1 MDEFCQ
7 NQFCRT
13 DPSSHP
19 LRLLKD
25 NLSGGGW
32 LVGWAGAGDG
42 DGGWGWGGG
51 GGGGG
56 YGYFLFATAFPLQ
69 QFPLHLK
76 LFFILG
82 PPRTA
87 RGTVHFLKIATSNSP
102 IF

>member
-1 MDEFCQ
+1 MV
-7 NQFCRT
+7 
-13 DPSSHP
+13 
-19 LRLLKD
+19 
-25 NLSGGGW
+25 GW
-32 LVGWAGAGDG
+32 LGGLGLGMGMGD
-42 DGGWGWGGG
+42 GGG
-51 GGGGG
+51 GGVGGG
-56 YGYFLFATAFPLQ
+56 GAMVIFLFATAFPLQ

>member
-1 MDEFCQ
+1 MVVV
-7 NQFCRT
+7 
-13 DPSSHP
+13 
-19 LRLLKD
+19 
-25 NLSGGGW
+25 
-32 LVGWAGAGDG
+32 VGWV
-42 DGGWGWGGG
+42 GWGWGWGWGMGDGG
-51 GGGGG
+51 GVGWG

>member
-1 MDEFCQ
+1 MVVV
-7 NQFCRT
+7 
-13 DPSSHP
+13 
-19 LRLLKD
+19 
-25 NLSGGGW
+25 GW
-32 LVGWAGAGDG
+32 LGGLGLGMGMGD
-42 DGGWGWGGG
+42 GGG
-51 GGGGG
+51 GGGGVGWG

>member
-1 MDEFCQ
+1 MVVVGWLGGLGLGMGMGDG
-7 NQFCRT
+7 
-13 DPSSHP
+13 
-19 LRLLKD
+19 
-25 NLSGGGW
+25 GGGW
-32 LVGWAGAGDG
+32 GGVGW
-42 DGGWGWGGG
+42 
-51 GGGGG
+51 G